1 LLLLGTKELK
11 YRWRVTSDGKI
22 LAVNGKAASIT
33 K

>member
-1 LLLLGTKELK
+1 VLLFGTKELK

-22 LAVNGKAASIT
+22 IAVNGKAVSIT